1 MVLSICLTPPH
12 RVDFFCC
19 SRQSSGQ
26 DGPSGDR
33 SSHFYQGSAR
43 TCPVLHSC
51 TAATLQKRYKKLKFI
66 SSSLLTW
73 DGMCPHKWTTSVYIA
88 SYMQLSQWSKTQVTK
103 KSPVHTILKMPWK
116 SASGQ
121 VAHNTRAYPGF
132 YCVKQLGVI
141 LLPSG

>member
-66 SSSLLTW
+66 SSYMGWHVSSQMNYLSVHCLIHVAQSMKQNT
-73 DGMCPHKWTTSVYIA
+73 GYEEVTSSHNPEDA
-88 SYMQLSQWSKTQVTK
+88 
-103 KSPVHTILKMPWK
+103 LK
-116 SASGQ
+116 
-121 VAHNTRAYPGF
+121 VCIR
-132 YCVKQLGVI
+132 
-141 LLPSG
+141 PSGP